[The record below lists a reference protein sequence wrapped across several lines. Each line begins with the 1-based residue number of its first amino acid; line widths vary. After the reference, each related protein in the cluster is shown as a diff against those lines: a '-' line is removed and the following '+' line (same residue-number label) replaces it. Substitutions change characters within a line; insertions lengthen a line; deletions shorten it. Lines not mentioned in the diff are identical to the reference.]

1 MSSKT
6 RIVVLHMKEI
16 IYTAIF
22 AVLAIVLILLL
33 IFMFLPKVRGS
44 HNKTAKYNP
53 GVYTS
58 DLTVGDTTLSLEV
71 TVSETEI
78 TSIHFSNLNETVSA
92 MYPLLQPAIEEIADQ
107 IVANQSLDDI
117 QYTEETHYTKTAE
130 LDRIL
135 SQGLYAGNPGRAME
149 QDAAE
154 PDGTPVLFGYFC
166 DLPRIVR
173 FNTALEL
180 MERPGTLIC
189 FDFQADV
196 LRRYCSDRVHLQTID
211 FTKFEGRLFP

>member
-92 MYPLLQPAIEEIADQ
+92 SI
-107 IVANQSLDDI
+107 
-117 QYTEETHYTKTAE
+117 HY
-130 LDRIL
+130 
-135 SQGLYAGNPGRAME
+135 
-149 QDAAE
+149 
-154 PDGTPVLFGYFC
+154 
-166 DLPRIVR
+166 
-173 FNTALEL
+173 FN
-180 MERPGTLIC
+180 R
-189 FDFQADV
+189 Q
-196 LRRYCSDRVHLQTID
+196 LRRLPTRSSPTSLSMISSTQKSPIIPLRQS
-211 FTKFEGRLFP
+211 

>member
-92 MYPLLQPAIEEIADQ
+92 MYPLLQPAVEEI
-107 IVANQSLDDI
+107 ANQSLDDI
-117 QYTEETHYTKTAE
+117 QYTEETHYT
-130 LDRIL
+130 
-135 SQGLYAGNPGRAME
+135 SQAIINAVDEALKK
-149 QDAAE
+149 AAA
-154 PDGTPVLFGYFC
+154 
-166 DLPRIVR
+166 
-173 FNTALEL
+173 N
-180 MERPGTLIC
+180 
-189 FDFQADV
+189 
-196 LRRYCSDRVHLQTID
+196 
-211 FTKFEGRLFP
+211 

>member
-92 MYPLLQPAIEEIADQ
+92 MYPLLQPAV
-107 IVANQSLDDI
+107 VANQSLDDI
-117 QYTEETHYTKTAE
+117 QYTEETHYT
-130 LDRIL
+130 
-135 SQGLYAGNPGRAME
+135 SQAIINAVDEALKK
-149 QDAAE
+149 AAA
-154 PDGTPVLFGYFC
+154 
-166 DLPRIVR
+166 
-173 FNTALEL
+173 N
-180 MERPGTLIC
+180 
-189 FDFQADV
+189 
-196 LRRYCSDRVHLQTID
+196 
-211 FTKFEGRLFP
+211 